1 MTPLSTSLKV
11 LVADDDAD
19 ARSLVVSAISILGC
33 QTIQA
38 CDGPDA
44 IEVYLE
50 QKPDVAVLDMMM
62 PGCSGLDVCHK
73 IRESEGG
80 ALVPIIMLTARDGL
94 SEKVAALESGVD
106 DYLTKPFHYQE
117 LLARIKALL
126 RVRELNLKL
135 QEKNFEL
142 QAMQARLIDQERAL
156 LVVQLAG
163 TAAHEL
169 GQPLAAILL
178 NTHLLEA
185 LPKDN
190 PKHKQALVAIK
201 DDAKRMAE
209 LISKLKKVDPN
220 RTTEYYSGTE
230 ILEIGNP
237 TKRSQT

>member
-1 MTPLSTSLKV
+1 VTPLSTSLKV

-19 ARSLVVSAISILGC
+19 ARGLVVSAISLLGC
-33 QTIQA
+33 QTIEA
-38 CDGPDA
+38 RDGPEA
-44 IEVYLE
+44 IEAYLI
-50 QKPDVAVLDMMM
+50 QNPDVAVLDMMM
-62 PGCSGLDVCHK
+62 PGCSGLDVCHR
-73 IRESEGG
+73 IRASDGG

-135 QEKNFEL
+135 QEKNIEL
-142 QAMQARLIDQERAL
+142 QSMQARLIDQERAL
-156 LVVQLAG
+156 LVVQFAG

-169 GQPLAAILL
+169 GQPLSAILL

-185 LPKDN
+185 LPKEN

-209 LISKLKKVDPN
+209 LISKLKMVDPS
-220 RTTEYYSGTE
+220 RTTQYYSGTE
-230 ILEIGNP
+230 ILEI
-237 TKRSQT
+237 SQSDGHSKE